1 MRRARGEWVLLTVPD
16 TVLGDQRLAG
26 CLFHRELM
34 TIRRRDPASGATFQ
48 GHAELLQ
55 ETAGVLPPS
64 PLAPLC
70 GSVSSPS
77 ICGCPAAWSQ
87 GLSSLCTGGAS
98 GKPRSQGA
106 AAEHGSQ
113 VRGEPHLG
121 LNITC
126 LSGLRDAPFRVGRG
140 GPVRG
145 QFFPG
150 SGLQE
155 IDGTLQVALRRT
167 RACLRQPERG
177 PLSCSL
183 SAGPCA
189 SPRPHGP
196 SCEHVESL

>member
-1 MRRARGEWVLLTVPD
+1 MRRAQGEWVLLTVPD
-16 TVLGDQRLAG
+16 TVLSDQRLAG

-55 ETAGVLPPS
+55 ETAGALPPS
-64 PLAPLC
+64 PLARV
-70 GSVSSPS
+70 GVSLF
-77 ICGCPAAWSQ
+77 PAFLGARQPGVRVSH
-87 GLSSLCTGGAS
+87 LCTGGAS

-106 AAEHGSQ
+106 AAEHRSQ

-126 LSGLRDAPFRVGRG
+126 LSGLRKAPFRVGRG
-140 GPVRG
+140 GPVRR
-145 QFFPG
+145 QFFRG

-155 IDGTLQVALRRT
+155 TDGTLQVALRRT

-177 PLSCSL
+177 PLSRSP
-183 SAGPCA
+183 SAGPRA
-189 SPRPHGP
+189 SPRPHGL